1 MLFPV
6 LFYLNFLHKFYCN
19 LSTYSLLL
27 FLLGPCFPRRE
38 QGLIYFYS
46 VISCSFSLILSLLCT
61 SYYNFSL
68 ISRSLS
74 SFLSSYRHFLRFYL
88 SPVSS
93 SSSLSISPSLLFI
106 NMNFS
111 LYFITLFFLF
121 SHLLIPFL
129 RPSPSLLYP
138 LILTLSSVSP
148 ILLLLYQSPLS
159 TSCYPFPSLFPFHFI
174 HRSLFS
180 SANPLPAP
188 LPCSPAPAK
197 LTFPTEYSR
206 KGHT

>member
-46 VISCSFSLILSLLCT
+46 VISCSFSLILSLPCT
-61 SYYNFSL
+61 SYYHFSL

-74 SFLSSYRHFLRFYL
+74 FHSSYRYFLRFYL

-93 SSSLSISPSLLFI
+93 SSSLSISPSLLFT
-106 NMNFS
+106 NKKFCFS
-111 LYFITLFFLF
+111 LFHHSFL
-121 SHLLIPFL
+121 SISSSPY
-129 RPSPSLLYP
+129 PSLTPFTLSPLPTHSHFFFHLYP
-138 LILTLSSVSP
+138 QFSFSFINLPFQPPVIRLPFPPPLHSPLLSVSF
-148 ILLLLYQSPLS
+148 LVPLS
-159 TSCYPFPSLFPFHFI
+159 FHPPFTFFI
-174 HRSLFS
+174 
-180 SANPLPAP
+180 
-188 LPCSPAPAK
+188 C
-197 LTFPTEYSR
+197 
-206 KGHT
+206 